1 MSTEKAVSPQGLA
14 GAKAV
19 AIGEDDGLILFHAA
33 GIATRSVSTV
43 EEAEKA
49 LLSLIREGVPII
61 FLSESFAEQMPLS
74 LQRYRRTAYP
84 LILPIPDSKGPTG
97 YSMKKLS
104 ANMEKAIGANL
115 L

>member
-49 LLSLIREGVPII
+49 LLSLIREGSAHYLPLREFRGADAPYPSAIPEDC
-61 FLSESFAEQMPLS
+61 LSPHPAH
-74 LQRYRRTAYP
+74 
-84 LILPIPDSKGPTG
+84 TG
-97 YSMKKLS
+97 Q
-104 ANMEKAIGANL
+104 
-115 L
+115 

>member
-1 MSTEKAVSPQGLA
+1 MRQGSQLVASPP
-14 GAKAV
+14 
-19 AIGEDDGLILFHAA
+19 
-33 GIATRSVSTV
+33 V

-49 LLSLIREGVPII
+49 LLSLVKEGVSII
-61 FLSESFAEQMPLS
+61 FLSEWYAEQMEQT

-84 LILPIPDSKGPTG
+84 IILPIPDSKGPTG
-97 YSMKKLS
+97 YSLNKIS